1 MKLTGQKS
9 DIVTIE
15 LSCQDILLVRWT
27 PGAVVTETEANALKS
42 RAAELSSGRSLP
54 MLVEMASM
62 KSISRS
68 ATEIFSAPWPLTR
81 MALVAACPVDE
92 VIASFYASRHNHSC
106 PTQFFPSTDEAMI
119 WLKEG

>member
-1 MKLTGQKS
+1 MGIRKMYAWLQGLPTSLGRFAYGVLRGRCGTDRAKS

-15 LSCQDILLVRWT
+15 LSCQGILLVRWT

-62 KSISRS
+62 KSISRR
-68 ATEIFSAPWPLTR
+68 EREFSLPRGRLRGWPSSPRAP
-81 MALVAACPVDE
+81 
-92 VIASFYASRHNHSC
+92 
-106 PTQFFPSTDEAMI
+106 
-119 WLKEG
+119 